1 MVVVSEASSGGG
13 HFRLANSE
21 IRRWIDGTDI
31 LLLKIPL
38 ANLNHKAILPV
49 WFMCWQFH
57 LLAPM
62 EFQSPTGA
70 LDCRTF
76 CMNYS
81 DAAFTFQESQET
93 ADACSGPLLTA
104 HAWGEE
110 SSHPAT
116 ARRRNW
122 LTSFERKWVSIIN
135 WASVYSV
142 TFDVF
147 STEFCNIYRIRVIV
161 KLLLACSRWLMSLSR
176 EEETLNGF
184 ILFSAIIILIH

>member
-1 MVVVSEASSGGG
+1 
-13 HFRLANSE
+13 
-21 IRRWIDGTDI
+21 
-31 LLLKIPL
+31 
-38 ANLNHKAILPV
+38 
-49 WFMCWQFH
+49 MCGQFH

-81 DAAFTFQESQET
+81 DAAFTFQESQGT
-93 ADACSGPLLTA
+93 ADACLGPLLTA

-116 ARRRNW
+116 APRRNW

-135 WASVYSV
+135 WASVHSV
-142 TFDVF
+142 MFDVF